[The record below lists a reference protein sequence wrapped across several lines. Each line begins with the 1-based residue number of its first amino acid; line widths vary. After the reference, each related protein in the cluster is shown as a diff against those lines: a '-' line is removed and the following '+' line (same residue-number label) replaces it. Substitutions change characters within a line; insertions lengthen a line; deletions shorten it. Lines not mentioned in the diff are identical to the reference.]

1 MTTIDYIAQ
10 PTPRT
15 TSEAIDTIL
24 RTPEIERIDV
34 AAAYITSSG
43 VDLLLR
49 TMNDRSC
56 ARNMRVVKRWITSFD
71 YCRTDPVALE
81 TLIALPSSSLRI
93 HDAWTC
99 LANGGVPKVPFH
111 PKAFLVRS
119 RQYDYVLAGSGN
131 ISRSGLSR
139 GFEAGLVIGIDR
151 LSQSIEPSASK
162 AISAFQRYF
171 ASIWKRAIPLRPA
184 LLAGYRNLYNS
195 VDHLKNA
202 VPTEDDV
209 ATSDTSRGSLSSE
222 DLKKLRV
229 CRHFWM
235 DAGNITKNRG
245 PHLPGN
251 QLMMKRLSRVFFGF
265 EPTALPK
272 DSPVGHVA
280 ISFDQEFG
288 AEYSL
293 TFSNNGMDKL
303 VLPIPGSGSGA
314 PESYDNKYLL
324 FERIRPRQFRLM
336 LGSRSAATAWRRK
349 SNLIGG
355 AFKMSQGREWG
366 VF

>member
-1 MTTIDYIAQ
+1 V
-10 PTPRT
+10 
-15 TSEAIDTIL
+15 IDTVL
-24 RTPEIERIDV
+24 RTPDIKQIDV

-56 ARNMRVVKRWITSFD
+56 AQNTRVAKRWITSFD

-81 TLIALPSSSLRI
+81 TLFALPSSSLRI
-93 HDAWTC
+93 HDAWAC
-99 LANGGVPKVPFH
+99 LANGGVPRVPFH

-119 RQYDYVLAGSGN
+119 NQHDYVLAGSGN
-131 ISRSGLSR
+131 LSRSGLSR
-139 GFEAGLVIGIDR
+139 GFEAGLVVGIDR
-151 LSQSIEPSASK
+151 FSRSIDPSASK
-162 AISAFQRYF
+162 AISACRRYF
-171 ASIWKRAIPLRPA
+171 ASIWKGAIPLRPG
-184 LLAGYRNLYNS
+184 LLAEYRNLYDS
-195 VDHLKNA
+195 ADHLKNA
-202 VPTEDDV
+202 APTEDDV

-229 CRHFWM
+229 CRHFWI

-280 ISFDQEFG
+280 ISFDQEFR

-303 VLPIPGSGSGA
+303 VLPIPGSGSGT

-324 FERIRPRQFRLM
+324 FERIRPRQFRLR
-336 LGSRSAATAWRRK
+336 LGSHSTAAAWLRK
-349 SNLIGG
+349 SNRIDA